1 MIDAASRATLLNLV
15 RSEGRSLL
23 QYVGESFPWTT
34 AEEKAALARLQ
45 NIVEEEREALTRLIR
60 FLVRQRIVGTA
71 PLGPYPMEF
80 TNINYISLDHLLPL
94 LVDSQRQRVQALE
107 TQLKSISDPDCRQQ
121 VADYI
126 AVIRGHLTALEELAQ
141 PQPV

>member
-1 MIDAASRATLLNLV
+1 MIDAASRALLLNLV

-34 AEEKAALARLQ
+34 AEEKAALDRLQ
-45 NIVEEEREALTRLIR
+45 GIVEQEREALTRLVR
-60 FLVRQRIVGTA
+60 FLARQRIAGTV

-80 TNINYISLDHLLPL
+80 TNINYISLDHLLPM
-94 LVDSQRQRVQALE
+94 LVGSQRQRTQAVE
-107 TQLKSISDPDCRQQ
+107 TQSKSISDPDCRQQ
-121 VADYI
+121 IADYV

-141 PQPV
+141 QPV

>member
-1 MIDAASRATLLNLV
+1 MIDAASRAILLNII
-15 RSEGRSLL
+15 RGEGRSLL
-23 QYVGESFPWTT
+23 QYVGESFPWTK
-34 AEEKAALARLQ
+34 AEEKAALDRLQ
-45 NIVEEEREALTRLIR
+45 GIVEEERDAVARLIR

-94 LVDSQRQRVQALE
+94 LLDSQRQRAQALD
-107 TQLKSISDPDCRQQ
+107 TQLKTISDPETWQQ
-121 VADYI
+121 VADYV